1 MAGSQAASTPTTWT
15 VDSQTEQTQG
25 GPQGIVR
32 GVLISFTTGLGNKG
46 TVFVPDTAY
55 SVDAARAA
63 IQARAAM
70 LDAVSQLSSGA

>member
-1 MAGSQAASTPTTWT
+1 MAGSQAVPTATTWT
-15 VDSQTEQTQG
+15 VDSQAEQVQG

-32 GVLISFTTGLGNKG
+32 GVLISFTTGLMNKG
-46 TVFVPDTAY
+46 TVFVPDATY

-70 LDAVSQLSSGA
+70 LDAVSQLNSGA